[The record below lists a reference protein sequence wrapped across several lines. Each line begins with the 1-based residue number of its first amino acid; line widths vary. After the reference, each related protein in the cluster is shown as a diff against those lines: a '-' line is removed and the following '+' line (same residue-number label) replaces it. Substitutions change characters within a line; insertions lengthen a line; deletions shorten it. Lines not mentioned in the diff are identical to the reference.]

1 MVRRHD
7 GVRTDRYKLI
17 HFYRSDVEAALT
29 PRFGIADTPVDY
41 YELYDLQNDPDELHS
56 IYGKPGTE
64 EITAELMQLLQN
76 YRKELEQDE
85 Y

>member
-17 HFYRSDVEAALT
+17 HFYRSDVEASLA